1 MIHVYTGNGK
11 GKTTASVGLGIRAVG
26 AGKKVLMVQF
36 LKDGKSSEIK
46 IIKKINGF
54 DIKWFGRPGV
64 LSPNDIGE
72 EDKVLVNRGIEFIKN
87 NMNRYDIIIMD
98 EINVAMKMRLAKQK
112 DVIDLIKNSKEKE
125 WILTG
130 RYAPRGIIKVADLV
144 TEFKEIKHYFNK
156 GVPARKGIEF

>member
-11 GKTTASVGLGIRAVG
+11 GKTTASIGLGIRAVG

-46 IIKKINGF
+46 IIEKIKGF

-64 LSPNDIGE
+64 LSPRDIGE
-72 EDKVLVNRGIEFIKN
+72 EDMVLVNRGIEFIKN

-98 EINVAMKMRLAKQK
+98 EINVAMKMRLVKQK
-112 DVIDLIKNSKEKE
+112 DVVDLIKSSEEKE

-130 RYAPRGIIKVADLV
+130 RYTPRGIIKVADLV
-144 TEFKEIKHYFNK
+144 TEFNEIKHYFNK
-156 GVPARKGIEF
+156 GIPARKGIEF